1 MAAEQTQVE
10 YPEELK
16 EQARGFFSRGA
27 EVAYTLN
34 YDYAVEL
41 YLDGLSFWP
50 DALNEGHKPLR
61 EIALRRQAAGGKKSG
76 FGDSSKFKKGSGKNA
91 KDAVLKAEYL
101 LSKDPANTGHMTDM
115 VKASLQGGY
124 RDTSLWMA
132 NILFDSNRRKDKPSA
147 QTYVFLRDAYKQLDD
162 FARALQACQQ
172 AAQLKPNDVDLAE
185 AMRDL
190 SAQATMQQ
198 GKYDSDGDFRDS
210 IRDREQ
216 QERLHAQDL
225 LIRSEE
231 SSADIVE
238 QARAE
243 YEAAPTVPGK
253 INKLVDVLCQGEDP
267 RQETEAIAV
276 LEKAYTQ
283 TKNFRFKQRCGT
295 IKIKQANRRVRQ
307 LQRKLKKDPGNAA
320 LKKQLQQGAREV
332 LRAELEHYKL
342 CVANYPTDLGLRFEY
357 GKRLMRGRLYD
368 DAIPCFQE
376 ARSDPRH
383 RIASL
388 NYIGQCFFHKKWY
401 PDAIETF
408 QQALELV
415 ESGENALAKE
425 LRYNLGRAFEAA
437 GKTEDA
443 LNCFRKVAQI
453 DFNYLDVRK
462 RIDALREQPGGS
474 V

>member
-1 MAAEQTQVE
+1 MADEQTQVD

-16 EQARGFFSRGA
+16 NQARGFFSRGA

-50 DALNEGHKPLR
+50 DALSEGHRPLR
-61 EIALRRQAAGGKKSG
+61 DIALRRQAAGGKKSG
-76 FGDSSKFKKGSGKNA
+76 FGDGSKFKKGSGKNA
-91 KDAVLKAEYL
+91 KDAMLKAEYL
-101 LSKDPANTGHMTDM
+101 LSKDPGNTSHMTEM
-115 VKASLQGGY
+115 VKASLEGGY
-124 RDTSLWMA
+124 RETALWMA
-132 NILFDSNRRKDKPSA
+132 NILFDGNRRKDKPSVP
-147 QTYVFLRDAYKQLDD
+147 TYVFLRDAYKKLDD

-172 AAQLKPNDVDLAE
+172 ASQLKPHDLDLAE

-198 GKYDSDGDFRDS
+198 GKYDGDGDFRDS
-210 IRDREQ
+210 IRDRDQ
-216 QERLHAQDL
+216 QDRLHAQDV
-225 LIRSEE
+225 LIRSQE
-231 SSADIVE
+231 SAADIVE
-238 QARAE
+238 QARGE
-243 YEAAPTVPGK
+243 YEAEPTVPGK
-253 INKLVDVLCQGEDP
+253 INKFVDVLCQGEDP
-267 RQETEAIAV
+267 GQENEAIAI
-276 LEKAYTQ
+276 LEKAYVQ
-283 TKNFRFKQRCGT
+283 SKNFRFQQRGGT
-295 IKIKQANRRVRQ
+295 IRIKQVNRRVRE
-307 LQRKLKKDPGNAA
+307 LQQRLKKDSGNVA
-320 LKKQLQQGAREV
+320 LKKQLQQAARDV

-357 GKRLMRGRLYD
+357 GKRLMRGRRYD
-368 DAIPCFQE
+368 EAIPCFQE

-388 NYIGQCFFHKKWY
+388 NYIGQCFFHKAWY

-415 ESGENALAKE
+415 QSGQEALAKE
-425 LRYNLGRAFEAA
+425 LRYNLGRAHEAA
-437 GKTEDA
+437 GQTEEA

-462 RIDALREQPGGS
+462 RIDVLREQPGGS
-474 V
+474 A